1 MIVIQTQGIMTIEI
15 LIEGPLISL
24 EGALMALAEMTHLEA
39 QEVILHQGD
48 ILGLTTGTQVFH
60 SLAGQEDQ
68 VGQVGHQDM

>member
-15 LIEGPLISL
+15 LIEDPLISQ

-60 SLAGQEDQ
+60 SLAGQEAQ
-68 VGQVGHQDM
+68 EAQEGHQDI